1 MNLPNKITITRILM
15 IPLFVLFYYL
25 TQLNHNLLYAA
36 IVFALAAFTDFL
48 DGYIA
53 RKYNLVTDLGKFL
66 DPIADKVLVLTAFM
80 LMLTDVNGT
89 VLPALSGGICVM
101 LVIARELIVSSF
113 RMVAASKNAVIAADK
128 LGKIKTFSQD
138 FAILFL
144 LVGRAFSD
152 YSMTNPNSIDAFAVI
167 YLIGFGLMIF
177 STVMT
182 VISGFNYIYK
192 NRAVLQDTAK

>member
-89 VLPALSGGICVM
+89 ILPALSGGICVI

-138 FAILFL
+138 FSILFL

>member
-80 LMLTDVNGT
+80 LM
-89 VLPALSGGICVM
+89 
-101 LVIARELIVSSF
+101 
-113 RMVAASKNAVIAADK
+113 KH
-128 LGKIKTFSQD
+128 
-138 FAILFL
+138 
-144 LVGRAFSD
+144 
-152 YSMTNPNSIDAFAVI
+152 
-167 YLIGFGLMIF
+167 
-177 STVMT
+177 
-182 VISGFNYIYK
+182 
-192 NRAVLQDTAK
+192 RAVFINIVEARNHRHHRGKDHKSETDEIDNGERVDAVRVRHRIVRKRAPDEQEQNGEILRKRLDFSEFI

>member
-25 TQLNHNLLYAA
+25 TQLKLNLLYAA
-36 IVFALAAFTDFL
+36 IIFALAAFTDFL

-53 RKYNLVTDLGKFL
+53 RKYDLVTDLGKFL

-89 VLPALSGGICVM
+89 ILPALSGGICVI

-152 YSMTNPNSIDAFAVI
+152 YSLTNPNPVDAFTVI

-192 NRAVLQDTAK
+192 NRAVLHDTAK

>member
-1 MNLPNKITITRILM
+1 MNLPNKITIARIVL

-25 TQLNHNLLYAA
+25 TAIPHNLLYAA
-36 IVFALAAFTDFL
+36 IIFAVAAFTDFL

-80 LMLTDVNGT
+80 LMLTELNGT
-89 VLPALSGGICVM
+89 ILPALSGGICVI

-152 YSMTNPNSIDAFAVI
+152 YKLLSGASVDAFGVG
-167 YLIGFGLMIF
+167 YLIGYGLMIF
-177 STVMT
+177 STLMT
-182 VISGFNYIYK
+182 VISGINYLYK
-192 NRAVLQDTAK
+192 NRAVLAEVEH

>member
-80 LMLTDVNGT
+80 LMLTDVNGAI
-89 VLPALSGGICVM
+89 LPALSGGICVI

>member
-80 LMLTDVNGT
+80 LMLTGVNGT
-89 VLPALSGGICVM
+89 ILPAFSGGICVI

>member
-1 MNLPNKITITRILM
+1 MNLPNKITITRIVM
-15 IPLFVLFYYL
+15 IPFFVLFYYL
-25 TQLNHNLLYAA
+25 ESVKYNLLYAA

-80 LMLTDVNGT
+80 LMLTNVNGT
-89 VLPALSGGICVM
+89 LLPAITGGICVS
-101 LVIARELIVSSF
+101 LVIAREMIVASF

-138 FAILFL
+138 FAILFM

-152 YSMTNPNSIDAFAVI
+152 YSVTAPTTIDFFAVL
-167 YLIGFGLMIF
+167 YLIGFGLMLF
-177 STVMT
+177 STLMT
-182 VISGFNYIYK
+182 VISGVNYLYK
-192 NRAVLQDTAK
+192 NRKVLADVKH

>member
-80 LMLTDVNGT
+80 LMLTGVNGT
-89 VLPALSGGICVM
+89 ILPALSGGICVI

-192 NRAVLQDTAK
+192 NLAVLQDTAK

>member
-1 MNLPNKITITRILM
+1 MNLPNKITVSRIAL
-15 IPLFVLFYYL
+15 IPVFVLFYYL
-25 TQLNHNLLYAA
+25 QNLSHNLLYAA
-36 IVFALAAFTDFL
+36 IIFALAAFTDFL

-80 LMLTDVNGT
+80 LMLTEVNGT
-89 VLPALSGGICVM
+89 LLFAVSGGICVT
-101 LVIARELIVSSF
+101 LVIAREMIVASF

-128 LGKIKTFSQD
+128 LGKIKTVSQD

-144 LVGRAFSD
+144 LIGKAFPEVSAASGTD
-152 YSMTNPNSIDAFAVI
+152 FFTVLYAAGYALFV
-167 YLIGFGLMIF
+167 F

-182 VISGFNYIYK
+182 VISGINYIYK
-192 NRAVLQDTAK
+192 NRSVFQ